1 MENTKADFYSGYE
14 GEPEVVFVLTG
25 RSSGSIHAWEG
36 HVDAILGAVPPG
48 PLGRLEGL
56 LLPYHLLT
64 GCWGDEQEMVVEEV
78 VLFAAQLAA
87 VNTSCFESETRRF
100 HEALQE
106 LIQRAVSDSGELRI
120 SRF

>member
-14 GEPEVVFVLTG
+14 GEPEVIFALTG
-25 RSSGSIHAWEG
+25 PSNGTINAWQG
-36 HVDAILGAVPPG
+36 HVDAILTAIPPG
-48 PLGRLEGL
+48 PLGRWEGL

-64 GCWGDEQEMVVEEV
+64 GCWGDEQEMVVEDV
-78 VLFAAQLAA
+78 PLFAAQLLA

-100 HEALQE
+100 HEALQA
-106 LIQRAVSDSGELRI
+106 LIQQAVSDGGELRI